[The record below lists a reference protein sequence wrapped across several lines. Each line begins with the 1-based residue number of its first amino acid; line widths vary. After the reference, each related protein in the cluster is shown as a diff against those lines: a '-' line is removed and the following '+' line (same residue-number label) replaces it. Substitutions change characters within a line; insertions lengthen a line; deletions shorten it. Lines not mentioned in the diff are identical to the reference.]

1 MTLLELCDA
10 LFNMQGASN
19 SSEVCV
25 DCYINLPNFYFT
37 SDLTIS
43 DDEDLQRVRI
53 VGLRLER
60 PDSARA
66 FIRLLTERPVQ
77 LKGS

>member
-10 LFNMQGASN
+10 LFHMQGASN
-19 SSEVCV
+19 SSEIHV
-25 DCYINLPNFYFT
+25 DCHVPFDEPEIGLPIT
-37 SDLTIS
+37 

-60 PDSARA
+60 PDSAKT

-77 LKGS
+77 LKES